1 MGVRTL
7 SNENLLDFLCFALL
21 VELTSFCVERVLS
34 VEIVVTL
41 RNCSNIT
48 KKRVKLAFAFA
59 GAEDVGVI
67 VDYLSFFGL
76 HLLHNSDPFHHTNF
90 ALHRTCRFHA
100 EDTVSLPE
108 N

>member
-1 MGVRTL
+1 MRTL
-7 SNENLLDFLCFALL
+7 SNENLLDFWCFAFL
-21 VELTSFCVERVLS
+21 VELTSFCVARVLS

-41 RNCSNIT
+41 R
-48 KKRVKLAFAFA
+48 KKVVKLAFAFA

-67 VDYLSFFGL
+67 VDDLSFVGL
-76 HLLHNSDPFHHTNF
+76 HLLRNSDPFHHTNF
-90 ALHRTCRFHA
+90 ALHRTCIFHA